1 MSRRIEQWIESLGNR
16 DEAHPRAMPNIVRER
31 AQTWVAALEQ
41 RVREI
46 EPAMQEAEARHAQ
59 ANAVFDC
66 AAVRLRTA
74 RSGTIVDCKRPV
86 GIHSDRSDQADRG
99 LRRRWEGGQTRR
111 GRPVARQQRSEIV
124 AIAHAGEQREDV
136 AQVGERVFAAAL
148 TRHDDRIEDGGAL
161 SGVGMAD
168 E

>member
-31 AQTWVAALEQ
+31 AQTWVVALEQ

-74 RSGTIVDCKRPV
+74 RSGTFVDGKRPV

-99 LRRRWEGGQTRR
+99 GYADDGKAVRLVAGVQLHVSSGARSWRLLMRGNSERMSRR
-111 GRPVARQQRSEIV
+111 
-124 AIAHAGEQREDV
+124 
-136 AQVGERVFAAAL
+136 
-148 TRHDDRIEDGGAL
+148 
-161 SGVGMAD
+161 
-168 E
+168 